1 MKRRII
7 KWIIFV
13 AIVVTAGYFLYNKMY
28 KPEPQLEPVE
38 PPQAITFEVTQQTIT
53 NSIQVKGNSQYEQET
68 LVYAPFAS
76 KVTKWKVE
84 NGGQVKKG
92 DLLFTLDQEA
102 IKNEIATQEAT
113 IRKAKLEA
121 ELNEFI
127 SQQDEENAALG
138 ATEAERIKAL
148 ATQEAAR
155 LGDEL
160 NQVNAEIQAR
170 DLSEK
175 KAKLKTA
182 LYHAPASG
190 IFLFDSTSEIPQSV
204 TDNQYIGKIVNM
216 NKLQFIALVG
226 EQDVFRIKTGM
237 KVDVKMTAIKDLKL
251 SGEVTKVSK
260 FAKTAS
266 GQNAAAVSAP
276 QFEVIISLQPEEHL
290 IGGLSLNGEIET
302 IRNENATVVSSIAVM
317 HEGDLSYVMLDKGDG
332 VYERRDI
339 EVGLE
344 TSDMTEILSGL
355 NVGDIVALQ

>member
-1 MKRRII
+1 MKRRI
-7 KWIIFV
+7 KWIVLVLIII
-13 AIVVTAGYFLYNKMY
+13 AAGYFLYNKMY
-28 KPEPQLEPVE
+28 KPEAQLEPVE
-38 PPQAITFEVTQQTIT
+38 PPQAITFEVTQETIT
-53 NSIQVKGNSQYEQET
+53 NSIQVKGNSNYEKET
-68 LVYAPFAS
+68 LVYAPYAS

-102 IKNEIATQEAT
+102 LKNEIATQEAT

-121 ELNEFI
+121 ELNEFV

-148 ATQEAAR
+148 TAQEATR

-170 DLSEK
+170 ELTEK
-175 KAKLKTA
+175 KTKLKTA
-182 LYHAPASG
+182 LYYAPASG
-190 IFLFDSTSEIPQSV
+190 IFLFDSASEIPQTV
-204 TDNQYIGKIVNM
+204 TDNQYIGKIVDM
-216 NKLQFIALVG
+216 NKLEFIALVG

-251 SGEVTKVSK
+251 SGEVTKVAK

-266 GQNAAAVSAP
+266 GQNATTSSVP
-276 QFEVIISLQPEEHL
+276 QFEVVITLQPDEHL

-302 IRNENATVVSSIAVM
+302 VRKENATVVSSIAVM

-332 VYERRDI
+332 QYERKDI

-344 TSDMTEILSGL
+344 TTDKTEVLSGL
-355 NVGDIVALQ
+355 KVGDVVVLQ

>member
-1 MKRRII
+1 MKRRI
-7 KWIIFV
+7 KWIILV
-13 AIVVTAGYFLYNKMY
+13 LIIIGAGYFLYARMS
-28 KPEPQLEPVE
+28 KPEAQLEPVE
-38 PPQAITFEVTQQTIT
+38 PPQAITFEVTQETIT

-68 LVYAPFAS
+68 LVYAPYAS
-76 KVTKWKVE
+76 KVTEWKVE

-102 IKNEIATQEAT
+102 LKNEIATAEAT

-121 ELNEFI
+121 ELNEFV
-127 SQQDEENAALG
+127 SQQEEENAALG
-138 ATEAERIKAL
+138 MTEAERIKAL
-148 ATQEAAR
+148 AAQEAAK

-170 DLSEK
+170 ELTEK

-182 LYHAPASG
+182 LYHAPATG
-190 IFLFDSTSEIPQSV
+190 IFLFDSASEIPQTV
-204 TDNQYIGKIVNM
+204 TDNQYIGKIVDL
-216 NKLQFIALVG
+216 NKLEFIALVG

-237 KVDVKMTAIKDLKL
+237 KVDVKMTALKDLKL

-266 GQNAAAVSAP
+266 GQNAAASSVP
-276 QFEVIISLQPEEHL
+276 QFEVVITLQPDEHL

-302 IRNENATVVSSIAVM
+302 VRKENATVVSSIAVM
-317 HEGDLSYVMLDKGDG
+317 HEGELSYVMLDKGDG
-332 VYERRDI
+332 QYERRDI

-344 TSDMTEILSGL
+344 TTDKTEVVSGL
-355 NVGDIVALQ
+355 NVGDIVVLQ